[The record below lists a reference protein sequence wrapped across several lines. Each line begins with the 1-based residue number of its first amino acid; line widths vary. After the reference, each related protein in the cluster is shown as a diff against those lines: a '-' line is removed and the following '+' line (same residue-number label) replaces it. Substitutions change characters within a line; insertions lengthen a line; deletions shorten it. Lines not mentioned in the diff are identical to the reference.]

1 MDQQENNRGSGQSNG
16 QETGPESRE
25 MENEALQAE
34 RDQLKNA
41 LQRAQADLVNY
52 RTRAEAERN
61 DLLKYANNRLLAR
74 VLPILDELSMAL
86 DQAPKSGT
94 PESLVEGFRLISRK
108 LHSLLEMEGVK
119 QIEAQGKYF
128 DPSEHE
134 ALAQQEST
142 DCEDGQILI
151 VVRQGYKL
159 HDRVLRPAQVI
170 VAKSSAQSAIR
181 SVTENSTEE
190 KEEQI

>member
-1 MDQQENNRGSGQSNG
+1 MDQQQYHRGPGQSNG
-16 QETGPESRE
+16 EETGPASRE
-25 MENEALQAE
+25 TETEALQSE
-34 RDQLKNA
+34 RDQLKST

-52 RTRAEAERN
+52 RNRAEVERN

-74 VLPILDELSMAL
+74 FLPILDELHLAL
-86 DQAPKSGT
+86 DQAPESET

-108 LHSLLEMEGVK
+108 LHSLLELEGVK
-119 QIEAQGKYF
+119 RIEAQGKYF
-128 DPSEHE
+128 DPAEHE
-134 ALAQQEST
+134 ALAQQESA
-142 DCEDGQILI
+142 DCEDGHVLM

-170 VAKSSAQSAIR
+170 VAKNSASAASK
-181 SVTENSTEE
+181 SVTENSLGE

>member
-1 MDQQENNRGSGQSNG
+1 MDQQQNNREPGQSNG
-16 QETGPESRE
+16 EETGLESRE
-25 MENEALQAE
+25 VENETLQAE
-34 RDQLKNA
+34 RDQLKSA

-74 VLPILDELSMAL
+74 FLPILDELSMAL

-108 LHSLLEMEGVK
+108 LHSLLELEGVK

-134 ALAQQEST
+134 ALAQQESR
-142 DCEDGQILI
+142 DCKDGHVLI

-170 VAKSSAQSAIR
+170 VAKNSATAEME
-181 SVTENSTEE
+181 SVTENSPGE
-190 KEEQI
+190 KEE

>member
-1 MDQQENNRGSGQSNG
+1 MDQQQNNRGPGQSNG
-16 QETGPESRE
+16 EETGPENRE
-25 MENEALQAE
+25 AETETLQAE
-34 RDQLKNA
+34 RDQLKSA

-74 VLPILDELSMAL
+74 FLPILDELSMAL

-108 LHSLLEMEGVK
+108 LHSLLDLEGVK

-159 HDRVLRPAQVI
+159 HERVLRPAQVI

>member
-1 MDQQENNRGSGQSNG
+1 MDQQQNNREPGQSNG
-16 QETGPESRE
+16 EETGPESCE
-25 MENEALQAE
+25 VENETLQAE
-34 RDQLKNA
+34 RDQLKSA

-52 RTRAEAERN
+52 RSRAEAERN

-74 VLPILDELSMAL
+74 FLPILDELTMAL

-108 LHSLLEMEGVK
+108 LHSLLELEGVK
-119 QIEAQGKYF
+119 QIEAQGKCF

-134 ALAQQEST
+134 ALAQQESV
-142 DCEDGQILI
+142 DCEDGHVLI
-151 VVRQGYKL
+151 VVRQGYRL

-170 VAKSSAQSAIR
+170 VAKNSAQSAIK
-181 SVTENSTEE
+181 SVTENSTEK

>member
-1 MDQQENNRGSGQSNG
+1 MDQQQNNRGPGQSNG
-16 QETGPESRE
+16 EETGPENRE
-25 MENEALQAE
+25 AETETLQAE
-34 RDQLKNA
+34 RDQLKSA

-74 VLPILDELSMAL
+74 FLPILDELSMAL

-108 LHSLLEMEGVK
+108 LHSLLDLEGVK

-159 HDRVLRPAQVI
+159 HERVLRPAQVI

-181 SVTENSTEE
+181 SVTEDSTEE